1 VQLTIR
7 SLRYTETACRGHEAE
22 QQEGHRLLLGFWRI
36 LKLALERRASLS
48 PLFFF
53 FILHSSNAYTS
64 RCTHVCPKQIRVG
77 DIIKL
82 KNGEQVPADILL
94 LNSSDADG
102 LCYIETANLDG
113 CGPLYPIGF
122 LLW

>member
-1 VQLTIR
+1 VGAVQANDSLATIQKR
-7 SLRYTETACRGHEAE
+7 RVEDTKLNNKKVTVYSSAAGGFSTSRWKDVRRYRHWL
-22 QQEGHRLLLGFWRI
+22 QH
-36 LKLALERRASLS
+36 
-48 PLFFF
+48 FFF
-53 FILHSSNAYTS
+53 LLTM
-64 RCTHVCPKQIRVG
+64 HVCPKQIRVG

-113 CGPLYPIGF
+113 YGPFFY
-122 LLW
+122 W

>member
-1 VQLTIR
+1 M
-7 SLRYTETACRGHEAE
+7 
-22 QQEGHRLLLGFWRI
+22 
-36 LKLALERRASLS
+36 
-48 PLFFF
+48 
-53 FILHSSNAYTS
+53 
-64 RCTHVCPKQIRVG
+64 HVCRKQIRVG

-113 CGPLYPIGF
+113 CGPLSNSFYFVVVP
-122 LLW
+122 LTE